1 MTQNICSYQYNF
13 VSSHR
18 DSKYYIM
25 ATTQLKLSS
34 KVDAN
39 GRSQVIVKLTITR
52 TNRPCFKSGVFVN
65 PEWFKVIQETKKGSV
80 YGIVVPKKGKLNLLD
95 VKEAETQKAAL
106 DSYISKLTAVC
117 NVLTASLDNVDHE
130 SIEEA
135 MSLTRHLSA
144 GAITY
149 QTILDAKKQQEE
161 RSTVSNDRSFF
172 GWMEYYISKS
182 NVVEGRKRSF
192 RVLARSLARY
202 QSFVRL
208 TDRQRKNFSLE
219 IDTIDKQIIEDF
231 FDYLSNERALSK
243 EYPEIFG
250 KLLSEYP
257 VEFSPKHKTPEIA
270 ERGRNIIL
278 ERMKYFRAFYHWL
291 NDNGI
296 TDNRPFHNIKIEAGT
311 YGTPYYLNLEERNTV
326 ADYEI
331 GNKHLETQR
340 DIFIFQCLV
349 GCRYSDLQKLT
360 EKSLVRQNGI
370 VAIEYIPRKTKD
382 KKPVIVSV
390 PLNCRAMALVEKY
403 KGLDR
408 KGRLFPFISMQK
420 YNEAVKEILTACG
433 IRRIVPVIN
442 PTTGE
447 AEQKP
452 ICEIASSHMARRTFI
467 GNLYKKVKDP
477 SLIGSMSG
485 HVEGSRAFAR
495 YRDIDMDIKKDTVA
509 LID

>member
-1 MTQNICSYQYNF
+1 
-13 VSSHR
+13 
-18 DSKYYIM
+18 M

-34 KVDAN
+34 KTDAN

-65 PEWFKVIQETKKGSV
+65 PEWFRVVQETKKGSV
-80 YGIVVPKKGKLNLLD
+80 YGVVVPKKGKLNVLD

-106 DSYISKLTAVC
+106 DSYISRLTAVC
-117 NVLTASLDNVDHE
+117 NVLTGNLDNVDHE

-135 MSLTRHLSA
+135 MNLTRNLTA

-149 QTILDAKKQQEE
+149 QVILDARKMQEDQK
-161 RSTVSNDRSFF
+161 TPSNDRSFF
-172 GWMEYYISKS
+172 GWMEYYISKK
-182 NVVEGRKRSF
+182 NVVEGRKRAF

-202 QSFVRL
+202 QSFVRQ
-208 TDRQRKNFSLE
+208 TDRQRKRFTLE
-219 IDTIDKQIIEDF
+219 IDTIDKETIEDF

-243 EYPEIFG
+243 EYPEIFD
-250 KLLSEYP
+250 KLLTDYP
-257 VEFSPKHKTPEIA
+257 VEFTPKHKSPEIG
-270 ERGRNIIL
+270 ERGRNFIL
-278 ERMKYFRAFYHWL
+278 ERMKYFRAFFHWL

-296 TDNRPFHNIKIEAGT
+296 TENRPFANIKIEAGT
-311 YGTPYYLNLEERNTV
+311 YGTPYYLNLEERNIV
-326 ADYEI
+326 ADHKI
-331 GNKHLETQR
+331 GNKHLSTQR

-360 EKSLVRQNGI
+360 VKSLTEQNGI
-370 VAIEYIPRKTKD
+370 IAIEYIPRKTKE

-390 PLNCRAMALVEKY
+390 PLNARAMALVEKY
-403 KGLDR
+403 KGVDPQ
-408 KGRLFPFISMQK
+408 GRLFPFISMQK
-420 YNEAVKEILTACG
+420 YNDAVKEILALCE
-433 IRRIVPVIN
+433 IKRIVPVIN

-447 AEQKP
+447 TEQRT

-495 YRDIDMDIKKDTVA
+495 YRDIDIDIKKDTIA